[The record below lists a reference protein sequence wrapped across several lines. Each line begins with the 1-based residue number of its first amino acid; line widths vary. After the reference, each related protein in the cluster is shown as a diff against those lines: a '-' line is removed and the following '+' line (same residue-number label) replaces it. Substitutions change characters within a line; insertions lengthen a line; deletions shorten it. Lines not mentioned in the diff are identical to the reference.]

1 MNSAGALHAR
11 YLQAEYFRLSIR
23 EGNKAAFIAAPFFAG
38 TFCTAERADQ
48 KKQGGLFQG
57 LPEQDPDRKDC
68 IFSLQSRALNRI
80 IVLRVGPCGSAV
92 SRAHGFIHGE
102 RKTDFSGWASSF
114 LFSVTTTVYRYSCP
128 YSITKKVC
136 GKKRHTCVAVI
147 FMLRI

>member
-68 IFSLQSRALNRI
+68 IFQL
-80 IVLRVGPCGSAV
+80 AV
-92 SRAHGFIHGE
+92 KG
-102 RKTDFSGWASSF
+102 T
-114 LFSVTTTVYRYSCP
+114 
-128 YSITKKVC
+128 
-136 GKKRHTCVAVI
+136 
-147 FMLRI
+147 